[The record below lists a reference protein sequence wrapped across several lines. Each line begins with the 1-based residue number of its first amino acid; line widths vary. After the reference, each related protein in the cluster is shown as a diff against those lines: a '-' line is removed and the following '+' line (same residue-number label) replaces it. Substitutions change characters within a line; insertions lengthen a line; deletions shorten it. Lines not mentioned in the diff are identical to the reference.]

1 VLQLRKPEDVEKIKD
16 AVKNSFSKAQ
26 TLRRLGVVVAGGNYA
41 TLDKWISQ
49 LNLDTSHWTGKGHL
63 RGRTHNWSK
72 KKPLSDYLIDGTWLC
87 TSSIKKRL
95 IKELV
100 LLEKCA
106 ECGLEKYWNNKPL
119 TLQLDHV
126 NGKRNDNRIE
136 NLRLL
141 CPNCHSQT
149 ATFCSKN
156 KKAVHKITGFY
167 GPIQESKEDERKRLV
182 KPPIIHKKLPKPL
195 CKICQN
201 ECKSLN
207 AVYCSPK
214 CYFSNPRNKDDRE
227 HTRKV
232 PRPSKEE
239 LEKMV
244 WSKSMIK
251 LGKELGVRDNTI
263 RKWCKRYK
271 ILTPP
276 AGHWILRNEK
286 EI

>member
-1 VLQLRKPEDVEKIKD
+1 MLQLHKIEDIEKIKE

-26 TLRRLGVVVAGGNYA
+26 TLRRLGLVVAGGNYA
-41 TLDKWISQ
+41 TLNKWVSE
-49 LNLDTSHWTGKGHL
+49 LKLDTSHWTGKGHL
-63 RGRTHNWSK
+63 KGRKHNWSR
-72 KKPLSDYLIDGTWLC
+72 KKPLSEYLIADIWLC
-87 TSSIKKRL
+87 TSSFKKRL
-95 IKELV
+95 IKELI
-100 LLEKCA
+100 LPEKCT
-106 ECGLEKYWNNKPL
+106 ECGIEKYWNNKPL
-119 TLQLDHV
+119 TLQLDHI

-149 ATFCSKN
+149 DTFCSRN
-156 KKAVHKITGFY
+156 RKAARKITGFY
-167 GPIQESKEDERKRLV
+167 GPIQESKDDENKRLRI
-182 KPPIIHKKLPKPL
+182 KPICKL
-195 CKICQN
+195 CQK
-201 ECKSLN
+201 ECKEFD
-207 AVYCSPK
+207 AIYCSQQ
-214 CYFSNPRNKDDRE
+214 CYFLNPRNKDDRE

-276 AGHWILRNEK
+276 AGHWILRNKK